1 MSAAFRVSFAQ
12 KGGFRVFVRL
22 KIKLANVMDGVDVS
36 NVRAGDLLD
45 LPDKQADVLIA
56 EGWAEAV
63 TDRRASDQS
72 LPPKPTKR
80 IEC

>member
-1 MSAAFRVSFAQ
+1 M
-12 KGGFRVFVRL
+12 RL

-36 NVRAGDLLD
+36 NVRAGDLMN
-45 LPDKQADVLIA
+45 LPDEQADVLIA

-63 TDRRASDQS
+63 KDRRSSDKS
-72 LPPKPTKR
+72 LPPKPIKR